1 MEVYAKII
9 DTNQMFLFQLWEII
23 KKFNNLLM
31 MIFIYIHNSWNLK
44 KIIWK
49 IKLCLDLKLSWLKN
63 LINQKKRLIIYQN
76 YQNNDILKIYFKVV
90 KSIIN
95 FDVINL

>member
-23 KKFNNLLM
+23 KKFNNLVM